1 MATARWRRPR
11 WRRRSKLAEPRASL
25 HVPACP
31 GMLPGRADLVDAVM
45 DLPEG
50 WASERLEAAVPSGDG
65 ESLERL
71 RERTQD
77 TVTRPARSTT
87 LVDADIPAPGQPG
100 AWLVTITAHRPRR
113 MSVFLMWARC
123 ISIRLNSPGVVWPC
137 TSCR

>member
-1 MATARWRRPR
+1 
-11 WRRRSKLAEPRASL
+11 
-25 HVPACP
+25 
-31 GMLPGRADLVDAVM
+31 MLPGRADLVDAVM
-45 DLPEG
+45 DLPEV

-123 ISIRLNSPGVVWPC
+123 ISIRLNSPV
-137 TSCR
+137 